1 VLVARGPSERCE
13 ARDAVSMEAPWRRV
27 RLSLAPVGLAVVVI
41 YLLVATGVVRDTS
54 RLLLFAVFAIG
65 PVAIVGVHSLGRRL
79 SEPQES
85 FIVEVG
91 CTFLIIAFAI
101 LNLFIVVQ
109 QYVGERM
116 RERLASTAQ
125 QVEADVLR
133 EAWHAVDLVQQGMD
147 VSFDIFYCLGLI
159 LVSIAMFRHRDF
171 GKLLGGFG
179 VAGGGALLTL
189 NLVAFPYIPS
199 QVGLVDLG
207 PITGLWWLAVIVQML
222 RIDRRGRGGN
232 EALQA

>member
-1 VLVARGPSERCE
+1 
-13 ARDAVSMEAPWRRV
+13 M
-27 RLSLAPVGLAVVVI
+27 I

-54 RLLLFAVFAIG
+54 RLVLFAVFAIG
-65 PVAIVGVHSLGRRL
+65 PVAIAGVHSLGKRL
-79 SEPQES
+79 SVPDEGLVVK
-85 FIVEVG
+85 IG

-116 RERLASTAQ
+116 RGRLVSDVQ
-125 QVEADVLR
+125 QAEADVLR

-147 VSFDIFYCLGLI
+147 VSFDIFYCSGLI

-179 VAGGGALLTL
+179 VASGGALLAL

-207 PITGLWWLAVIVQML
+207 PVTGLWWLAVIVQML
-222 RIDRRGRGGN
+222 RTDRRGGGGKG
-232 EALQA
+232 ALQG